1 MANEMSIFLRANY
14 VQVFMVQQEIVEDKK
29 LHKCCHIGTTL
40 VKDKCP
46 NKQASHTDYQFRFS

>member
-14 VQVFMVQQEIVEDKK
+14 VQVFMVQQEIVEEKK

-40 VKDKCP
+40 VRDKCP
-46 NKQASHTDYQFRFS
+46 NKLVSQIV